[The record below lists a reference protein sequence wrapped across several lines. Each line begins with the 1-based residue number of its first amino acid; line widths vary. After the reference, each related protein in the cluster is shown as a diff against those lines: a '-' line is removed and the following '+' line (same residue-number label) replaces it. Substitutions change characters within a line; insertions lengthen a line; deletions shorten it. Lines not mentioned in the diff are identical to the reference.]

1 MFGMRLPVYKLVVGA
16 PLPRNLV
23 AICDDRVKIQVLL
36 DSGKSEMPTPIPQI
50 KVYPDKFADQVVLIS
65 GAAQGLGAV
74 TSQLFAAQGATVVLL
89 DIQETKLAA
98 VVDEIKAKGGK
109 ASYQVAS
116 AADDTQVDTAV
127 ENVIKTYGQI
137 DVMVHLAGIY
147 PSIPIPE
154 CTTEQYRRI
163 MGVNMDGC
171 FFLTRAVLPHMN
183 KRGYGRIICTSS
195 GTLQNP
201 GGYMSVYVA
210 AKAAIMGFVRAA
222 AMEAGPGVT
231 VNTILPGLIATD
243 KVKEQWAKPDG
254 SIPILDELIKKQAV
268 KRSGQPE
275 DIAYTICFMA
285 SPETAFTT
293 GQIFDVGGGA
303 TFH

>member
-1 MFGMRLPVYKLVVGA
+1 
-16 PLPRNLV
+16 
-23 AICDDRVKIQVLL
+23 
-36 DSGKSEMPTPIPQI
+36 MPTPIPQI

-74 TSQLFAAQGATVVLL
+74 TSKLFAAQGATVVLL

-98 VVDEIKAKGGK
+98 VVDEIKTNGGK
-109 ASYQVAS
+109 ASYQIAN
-116 AADDTQVDTAV
+116 AADDTQIDTAV

-147 PSIPIPE
+147 PSIPISE

-201 GGYMSVYVA
+201 GGCMSVYVA